1 MNKTAE
7 YYVKHSSEIDLTK
20 GTYVPEAP
28 RIQRLTTTDGGHSEQ
43 VANSLAKE
51 KPGRLV
57 GSPKKASPSKKVKK
71 TGMSTIK
78 IICLEKNAD
87 RYLFPVCVS
96 PHPAYSSL
104 RFHKN

>member
-57 GSPKKASPSKKVKK
+57 GSPKKASPSKKGKK
-71 TGMSTIK
+71 TGI
-78 IICLEKNAD
+78 
-87 RYLFPVCVS
+87 
-96 PHPAYSSL
+96 
-104 RFHKN
+104 FHKVAVMSPGP

>member
-1 MNKTAE
+1 MQVKKFRLNDKMIKMPKVNNYFFCIVFQMNKTAE

-71 TGMSTIK
+71 TGMFTI
-78 IICLEKNAD
+78 
-87 RYLFPVCVS
+87 
-96 PHPAYSSL
+96 
-104 RFHKN
+104 

>member
-71 TGMSTIK
+71 TGMSLCPEGLE
-78 IICLEKNAD
+78 IIQCHHLSAD
-87 RYLFPVCVS
+87 
-96 PHPAYSSL
+96 PH
-104 RFHKN
+104 F